1 MPKVSKVI
9 QQCLKCS
16 KMSKMPKIKDLRALL
31 SQAELAPT
39 EMLLINTRPV
49 GATFGCDSSYG
60 GHRGP
65 PY

>member
-9 QQCLKCS
+9 QQCLKCT
-16 KMSKMPKIKDLRALL
+16 KMPKIKDLRALL

-39 EMLLINTRPV
+39 EILLIDTSPV

>member
-1 MPKVSKVI
+1 MPKVSK
-9 QQCLKCS
+9 
-16 KMSKMPKIKDLRALL
+16 IKDLKALL

-39 EMLLINTRPV
+39 EILLIDTSPV